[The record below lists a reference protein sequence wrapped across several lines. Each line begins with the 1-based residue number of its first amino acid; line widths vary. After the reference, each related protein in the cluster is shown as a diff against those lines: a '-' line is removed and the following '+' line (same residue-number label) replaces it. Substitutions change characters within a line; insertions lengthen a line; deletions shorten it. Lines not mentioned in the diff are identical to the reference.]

1 MKGLLEKLK
10 LLDKKVISYVIGVVA
25 VVSVLVSGIT
35 AIIDIQ
41 KTTMKTYHEQLQFV
55 SALPVEAV
63 WDVKCFT
70 HEFLCVSDSMISL
83 QVEGIIGNETTG
95 NVSYVIETLDGTKV
109 VESIIDVQKQ
119 KHPEYDG
126 IWIDVSDAGLVQGER
141 YRLSL
146 DVKDS
151 QNLQLFI
158 ASNGV
163 TSGISVRQFFAYEYA
178 FVYTIGII
186 LFMILAVVWLYLMYK
201 NGYGPK
207 MYLITSLVVGVLL
220 VLLMPPA
227 NQDDEYRHFLR
238 AYMEVADCELIV
250 AVQTGGESGLIGTQP
265 SGENMI
271 DVPYEI
277 NELRLMGYEDNFSG
291 YDYQA
296 ERNLFLNLNKML
308 AVIKADPVDSIHRVA
323 VTGVIFKKP
332 VTSYW
337 PQMVS
342 MSLAQMLGT
351 RDLFLYYVARFGQL
365 FACLI
370 MEVAAMKLA
379 PKLKEMIWL
388 LAFIPNAFL
397 LKASCNPD
405 GLLTS
410 EILLLAAVIIWMK
423 EKKIN
428 IFSKKTIPAWI
439 LFLLITYSILEMKL
453 PYVLISAGLLLYL
466 GKENIAKQMEWI
478 KEHKKLSI
486 GLAIGVVVIGVA
498 GVVVLKDTLLGM
510 LYQFLPL
517 NYITYIVAHPFA
529 ILKLFAGAWI
539 GLWLSLFQGMKGSN
553 WLPYPIMVV
562 GILMMLKKEQPIIKR
577 MWFALLFGILML
589 VIVLVGYTLT
599 PPDYGII
606 WGIGYRYVLPFMIA
620 GCLCLPAGNDKTD
633 VVAKQI
639 MPVAIFVTM
648 TSTIINYIA
657 LWSV

>member
-1 MKGLLEKLK
+1 MKDYLQKNY
-10 LLDKKVISYVIGVVA
+10 KKIIPYVIAICA
-25 VVSVLVSGIT
+25 VISVLVTGISS
-35 AIIDIQ
+35 IIDIQ
-41 KTTMKTYHEQLQFV
+41 KTTVKTYHEQLQYV
-55 SALPVEAV
+55 SALPVEDI
-63 WDVKCFT
+63 WDENCFK
-70 HEFLCVSDSMISL
+70 HEFLCVSDSMLSL
-83 QVEGIIGNETTG
+83 QVEGVIGNETTG
-95 NVSYVIETLDGTKV
+95 SVNYVIETLDGTKV
-109 VESIIDVQKQ
+109 VESLIDVQKQ

-141 YRLSL
+141 YRLTL
-146 DVKDS
+146 DVDDT
-151 QNLQLFI
+151 QNLQLVM

-163 TSGISVRQFFAYEYA
+163 ASGISVRQFFAYEYA
-178 FVYTIGII
+178 FVYTVGIVF
-186 LFMILAVVWLYLMYK
+186 FMMLAVLWLCLMYK
-201 NGYGPK
+201 KGYGPK
-207 MYLITSLVVGVLL
+207 MYLVTSLVVGVLV

-227 NQDDEYRHFLR
+227 SQDDEYRHFLR
-238 AYMEVADCELIV
+238 AYMEVADCE
-250 AVQTGGESGLIGTQP
+250 AVVEVPTGGESGLIGTQP
-265 SGENMI
+265 GGENMI

-296 ERNLFLNLNKML
+296 ERNQFLNINKML
-308 AVIKADPVDSIHRVA
+308 AVIKADPVDSMHRVA

-337 PQMVS
+337 PQMLS
-342 MSLAQMLGT
+342 MSIAQMLGT
-351 RDLFLYYVARFGQL
+351 RELFLYYVARFGQL

-423 EKKIN
+423 DKKIN
-428 IFSKKTIPAWI
+428 IFSKRTIPAWI
-439 LFLLITYSILEMKL
+439 VFLLITYSILEMKL

-466 GKENIAKQMEWI
+466 GKENIAKQIDWI
-478 KEHKKLSI
+478 KGHKKLSI
-486 GLAIGVVVIGVA
+486 GLAVGVAVIGIA
-498 GVVVLKDTLLGM
+498 GVVVLKNTLLGM

-517 NYITYIVAHPFA
+517 NYITYIMAHPLA

-539 GLWLSLFQGMKGSN
+539 GLWLSLFKGMMGSS
-553 WLPYPIMVV
+553 WFPYPIVVV
-562 GILMMLKKEQPIIKR
+562 GILMMLKKRQPIIKR
-577 MWFALLFGILML
+577 VWFALLFGILML

-599 PPDYGII
+599 PPDYGVI

-633 VVAKQI
+633 IVAKQI

-648 TSTIINYIA
+648 ISTIINYIV